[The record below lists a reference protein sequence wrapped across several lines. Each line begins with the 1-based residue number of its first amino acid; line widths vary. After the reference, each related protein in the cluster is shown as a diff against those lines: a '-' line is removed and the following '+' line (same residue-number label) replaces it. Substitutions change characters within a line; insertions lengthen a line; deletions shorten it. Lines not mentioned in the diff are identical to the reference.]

1 MIVFFFNVNDTF
13 FFTIS
18 AVVANTFT
26 AIVVVVVVVVW
37 LLMSHICEALLL
49 LMAIRRSLNTQ
60 KKRNETKTNVN
71 HDFWSLFANNRIRK
85 LQWAQIMRWTNL
97 THSFELRCM
106 CFFPYK
112 LHLKVRMCGRNNV
125 LTWKKNYMYMI
136 YTVYPLNAPLIS
148 ILSLLHA

>member
-1 MIVFFFNVNDTF
+1 MFRKKNWVFYDRLFSNVNDTI
-13 FFTIS
+13 FTIS
-18 AVVANTFT
+18 AVVATT
-26 AIVVVVVVVVW
+26 CAAIVVVVVVVFVVVVW

-49 LMAIRRSLNTQ
+49 LMAIKRSLNTQ

-106 CFFPYK
+106 CFFLIWYT
-112 LHLKVRMCGRNNV
+112 LKFVCADETMF
-125 LTWKKNYMYMI
+125 
-136 YTVYPLNAPLIS
+136 
-148 ILSLLHA
+148 